1 LVVSAR
7 PCLGDLEN
15 TVELALPCL
24 EELYL
29 PTRLMLSTG
38 LYYPGPTVEFRTK
51 GLNLGVYEILMFVKL
66 RCLELM

>member
-1 LVVSAR
+1 MYYAPGPGTKALVVSAR
-7 PCLGDLEN
+7 PFLADFEN

-38 LYYPGPTVEFRTK
+38 LYSPGPNDDLIFI
-51 GLNLGVYEILMFVKL
+51 GFNLGV
-66 RCLELM
+66 